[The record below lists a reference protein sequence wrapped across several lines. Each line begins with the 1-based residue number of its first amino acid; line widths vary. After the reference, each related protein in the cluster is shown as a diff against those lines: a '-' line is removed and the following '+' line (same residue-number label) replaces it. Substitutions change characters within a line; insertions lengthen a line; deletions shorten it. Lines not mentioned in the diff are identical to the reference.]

1 MRKFDNIIH
10 SNSAPPTNSLWLHN
24 DKLQYHNNG
33 KWTDIVSSVIQDG
46 QEEITDIILT
56 IGKDNP
62 EAKLKFEEREL
73 SPLHDYVPVIL
84 VNRDC
89 NAPLKILATF
99 YNGQVTAIADG
110 KAIIFNVDYNENW
123 LVKETRI
130 IDLTL
135 LPTYVD
141 LELGDS
147 PEIEAY
153 NREQLS
159 RVAGTQFLV
168 HADYGIGVGSWHPN
182 AGGEATI
189 TTASGNRV
197 HYILTADGACRRD
210 ADHFDH
216 SELFYDLGVINLAE
230 ITPTTIINKE
240 ITDSVG
246 VAQFK
251 KASNVVLT
259 VHTSNGDFEVNCP
272 QVSMGPIQ
280 KTFNSPSIV
289 AGNED
294 SWNYL
299 KIIAN
304 IQTDP
309 SKVLIT
315 IEAMQ

>member
-1 MRKFDNIIH
+1 M
-10 SNSAPPTNSLWLHN
+10 
-24 DKLQYHNNG
+24 
-33 KWTDIVSSVIQDG
+33 
-46 QEEITDIILT
+46 
-56 IGKDNP
+56 
-62 EAKLKFEEREL
+62 
-73 SPLHDYVPVIL
+73 
-84 VNRDC
+84 
-89 NAPLKILATF
+89 
-99 YNGQVTAIADG
+99 
-110 KAIIFNVDYNENW
+110 
-123 LVKETRI
+123 
-130 IDLTL
+130 
-135 LPTYVD
+135 
-141 LELGDS
+141 
-147 PEIEAY
+147 
-153 NREQLS
+153 
-159 RVAGTQFLV
+159 
-168 HADYGIGVGSWHPN
+168 
-182 AGGEATI
+182 
-189 TTASGNRV
+189 

-309 SKVLIT
+309 SKVLISIQEDT
-315 IEAMQ
+315 LDSRVPYDAGIIELDLVSQGETTSKQETLLPSNKNYFKFIEILE